1 MAAKNININLDH
13 FKINYNKAIEEGKGF
28 EETFT
33 YEDEEF
39 VVGYA
44 KYLIEYLES
53 IKIDKR

>member
-13 FKINYNKAIEEGKGF
+13 FKIEYNKALEEGKGF
-28 EETFT
+28 KDTFM
-33 YEDEEF
+33 YEGDEI

>member
-13 FKINYNKAIEEGKGF
+13 FKIDYNKAIEEGK
-28 EETFT
+28 ETFT

-53 IKIDKR
+53 LKIDKR